1 MRGKTPHVRAVSRVP
16 IVSTTALELKLD
28 AVLLYLQNGIL
39 LVNSLMGTAGA
50 TVVNMTGSLAS
61 SLPYKNAT
69 GGSTQN
75 GGDGGTGGTGTGGD
89 DDGGGFF

>member
-61 SLPYKNAT
+61 NLPYKNGT

-75 GGDGGTGGTGTGGD
+75 GGDDGGTGGTGGD
-89 DDGGGFF
+89 DDGGGLF